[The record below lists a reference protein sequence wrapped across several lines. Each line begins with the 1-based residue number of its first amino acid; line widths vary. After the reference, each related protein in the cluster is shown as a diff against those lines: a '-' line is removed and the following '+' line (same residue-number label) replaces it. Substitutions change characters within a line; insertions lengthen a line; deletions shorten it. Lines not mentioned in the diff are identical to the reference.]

1 LHRRYAHVTLVFVLA
16 LSVTYSVVC
25 AGSNDKVLLVDL
37 DTAITGATTEMMEDA
52 ARVATNVDARLI
64 LVTADTPGGEIN
76 AVKDVMNLFE
86 ASPIPVCF
94 YVYPPGS
101 SAWSGGT
108 YLLVSSHVAA
118 MSSGTSIGSAQP
130 VQLTGEPINDTKH
143 INALSAL
150 MVNHAALHGRNK
162 TAVRRFITENL
173 NLGPEDALRY
183 GVVEVAADDVQALL
197 DRLSGKALVRI
208 ETEAGTSVWRLVDAD
223 KPVDERMITR
233 IQFTG
238 LGDAEVVEYAPSV
251 QSWLL
256 QLIYDPGVASML
268 FTLGFYLLIIGL
280 QTPGLG
286 AEFVGA
292 LFLLLS
298 LMAFQVIGVEPMSLI
313 LFTVGFVMVLAEMK
327 MHTGFL
333 GFAGGLCILLG
344 TLFLV
349 PSPHWLLAPE
359 ATRRIRNTLLGVSL
373 VFLMVF
379 GALIYKVSKARSL
392 KAATGEEVIIGSRG
406 LASTRLDPR
415 GEIRVMGEYWRAR
428 AEDASIEAGAEVE
441 VTGREGL
448 ILVVRTV
455 KPSVQPE
462 KGREVKENV

>member
-1 LHRRYAHVTLVFVLA
+1 MHRKAVYASLYIILA
-16 LSVTYSVVC
+16 LSITCSVVQ
-25 AGSNDKVLLVDL
+25 ARPNDKVLLVNL
-37 DTAITGATTEMMEDA
+37 DSAITGATTEMMEDA
-52 ARVATNVDARLI
+52 AKVAVNIDARLI
-64 LVTADTPGGEIN
+64 LVAADTPGGEIN

-101 SAWSGGT
+101 AAWSGGT

-130 VQLTGEPINDTKH
+130 VQLTGEPINETKH

-150 MVNHAALHGRNK
+150 MVNHAALHDRNK
-162 TAVRRFITENL
+162 TAARRFITENL
-173 NLGPEDALRY
+173 NLGPEAALRY

-197 DRLSGKALVRI
+197 DRLSGKALVRT

-223 KPVDERMITR
+223 ELVDEKTITR

-238 LGDAEVVEYAPSV
+238 LGDAEVVEYTSSV

-256 QLIYDPGVASML
+256 QLIYDPGIASIL
-268 FTLGFYLLIIGL
+268 FTLGFYLFIIGL

-286 AEFVGA
+286 AEFVGV

-313 LFTVGFVMVLAEMK
+313 LFTVGFIMVLAELK

-333 GFAGGLCILLG
+333 GFAGGLCLLLG
-344 TLFLV
+344 TFLLV

-359 ATRRIRNTLLGVSL
+359 ASRRIRNTLLGVSL
-373 VFLMVF
+373 VFLVVF

-392 KAATGEEVIIGSRG
+392 KTVTGEEAFIGSRG
-406 LASTRLDPR
+406 FASTRLDPR
-415 GEIRVMGEYWRAR
+415 GEVRVLGEHWRAR

-448 ILVVRTV
+448 LLVVRAV

-462 KGREVKENV
+462 KGRR

>member
-1 LHRRYAHVTLVFVLA
+1 MHRKAVYATLITVLA
-16 LSVTYSVVC
+16 LSVTYGVVC
-25 AGSNDKVLLVDL
+25 ARPNDKVLLVDL
-37 DTAITGATTEMMEDA
+37 DAAITGATTEMMEDA
-52 ARVATNVDARLI
+52 AGVALNIDARLI
-64 LVTADTPGGEIN
+64 LVTVDTPGGEIN

-162 TAVRRFITENL
+162 TAARLFITENL

-183 GVVEVAADDVQALL
+183 GVVELAADDVQTLL
-197 DRLSGKALVRI
+197 DRLSGKALVRT

-223 KPVDERMITR
+223 EPVDEKMITR

-256 QLIYDPGVASML
+256 QLIYDPGVASIL
-268 FTLGFYLLIIGL
+268 FTLGFYLFIIGL

-313 LFTVGFVMVLAEMK
+313 LFTAGFIMVLAELK

-344 TLFLV
+344 TFFLV

-359 ATRRIRNTLLGVSL
+359 ASRRIRNTLLGVSL
-373 VFLMVF
+373 FFLVVF

-406 LASTRLDPR
+406 FASTRLDPL
-415 GEIRVMGEYWRAR
+415 GEVRVMGEHWRAR

-448 ILVVRTV
+448 LLVVRAV

-462 KGREVKENV
+462 KGRR

>member
-1 LHRRYAHVTLVFVLA
+1 LHRRYAHVALVIVLA
-16 LSVTYSVVC
+16 LSITYSV
-25 AGSNDKVLLVDL
+25 AWARPNDKVLLVDI
-37 DTAITGATTEMMEDA
+37 DAAITGATTEMMEDA
-52 ARVATNVDARLI
+52 AGVASNIDARLI
-64 LVTADTPGGEIN
+64 LVTVDTPGGEIN
-76 AVKDVMNLFE
+76 AVKDIMNLFE
-86 ASPIPVCF
+86 ASSIPVCF

-183 GVVEVAADDVQALL
+183 GVVELAADDVQTLL
-197 DRLSGKALVRI
+197 NRLSEKALMRT

-223 KPVDERMITR
+223 EQVDEKIITR
-233 IQFTG
+233 ISFTG
-238 LGDAEVVEYAPSV
+238 LDAAEVVVYAPSV

-256 QLIYDPGVASML
+256 QLIYDPGVASIL
-268 FTLGFYLLIIGL
+268 FTLGFYLFIIGL

-313 LFTVGFVMVLAEMK
+313 LFTAGFIMVLAELK

-344 TLFLV
+344 TFFLV

-373 VFLMVF
+373 FFLVVF
-379 GALIYKVSKARSL
+379 GALVYKVSKARSL
-392 KAATGEEVIIGSRG
+392 KAATGEEAIISSRG
-406 LASTRLDPR
+406 FASTRLEPR
-415 GEIRVMGEYWRAR
+415 GEVRVMGEHWRAR
-428 AEDASIEAGAEVE
+428 AEDVPIDAGAEVE

-448 ILVVRTV
+448 VLVVRAV
-455 KPSVQPE
+455 KPKVQPE
-462 KGREVKENV
+462 KGREVKQNV

>member
-1 LHRRYAHVTLVFVLA
+1 MHRRYTRATLIAALA
-16 LSVTYSVVC
+16 LFVTYSVVC
-25 AGSNDKVLLVDL
+25 ARPSDTVLLVNL

-52 ARVATNVDARLI
+52 ARVAANIDARLI

-94 YVYPPGS
+94 YVHPPGS

-162 TAVRRFITENL
+162 TAARRFITENL

-183 GVVEVAADDVQALL
+183 GVVEVAADDVQTLL
-197 DRLSGKALVRI
+197 DRLSGKALVKT
-208 ETEAGTSVWRLVDAD
+208 ETEAGTSVWRLVEAD
-223 KPVDERMITR
+223 EPVDDETTTR

-238 LGDAEVVEYAPSV
+238 LDDADVVEYAPSV

-256 QLIYDPGVASML
+256 QLIYDPGVASIL
-268 FTLGFYLLIIGL
+268 FTLGFYLFIIGL

-313 LFTVGFVMVLAEMK
+313 LFTVGFVMVLAELK

-344 TLFLV
+344 TFFLV

-359 ATRRIRNTLLGVSL
+359 ATRRIRNTLIGVSL
-373 VFLMVF
+373 VFLGVF
-379 GALIYKVSKARSL
+379 GALIYKVSKARGL
-392 KAATGEEVIIGSRG
+392 KAATGEEAIIGSRG
-406 LASTRLDPR
+406 TASTRLEPR
-415 GEIRVMGEYWRAR
+415 GEVRVMGEHWRAR

-448 ILVVRTV
+448 VLVVRAV

-462 KGREVKENV
+462 KDRR

>member
-1 LHRRYAHVTLVFVLA
+1 LHRKAVYASLYIILA
-16 LSVTYSVVC
+16 LFITCSVVP
-25 AGSNDKVLLVDL
+25 ARPNDKVLLVNL
-37 DTAITGATTEMMEDA
+37 DAAITGATTEMMEDA
-52 ARVATNVDARLI
+52 AGVAVNIDARLI
-64 LVTADTPGGEIN
+64 LVAADTPGGEIN

-150 MVNHAALHGRNK
+150 MVNHAALHDRNK
-162 TAVRRFITENL
+162 TAARRFITENL

-183 GVVEVAADDVQALL
+183 GVVEVAADDVQTLL
-197 DRLSGKALVRI
+197 DKLSGKALVRI

-223 KPVDERMITR
+223 TSMNEKTITR
-233 IQFTG
+233 INFTG

-256 QLIYDPGVASML
+256 QLIYDPGVASIL
-268 FTLGFYLLIIGL
+268 FTLGFYLFIIGL

-298 LMAFQVIGVEPMSLI
+298 LMAFQVIGVEPLSMM
-313 LFTVGFVMVLAEMK
+313 LFTVGFVMVLAELK

-344 TLFLV
+344 TFLLV

-359 ATRRIRNTLLGVSL
+359 AARRIRNTLLGVSM
-373 VFLMVF
+373 VFLVVF
-379 GALIYKVSKARSL
+379 GALLYKVSKARGL
-392 KAATGEEVIIGSRG
+392 KAATGEETLIGSRG
-406 LASTRLDPR
+406 LASMRLDPR
-415 GEIRVMGEYWRAR
+415 GEVRVMGEHWRAR
-428 AEDASIEAGAEVE
+428 AEEESIEAGAEVE

-448 ILVVRTV
+448 VLVVRAV
-455 KPSVQPE
+455 GPSVQPE
-462 KGREVKENV
+462 KGREVKESV

>member
-1 LHRRYAHVTLVFVLA
+1 MQRRYAHATLVAVLA
-16 LSVTYSVVC
+16 LSVTYGLVV
-25 AGSNDKVLLVDL
+25 AEPDDTVLLVRL
-37 DTAITGATTEMMEDA
+37 DAAITGATTEMMEDA
-52 ARVATNVDARLI
+52 VRVAANIDARLI
-64 LVTADTPGGEIN
+64 LVAVDTPGGEIN

-130 VQLTGEPINDTKH
+130 VQLTGEPVNDTKH

-150 MVNHAALHGRNK
+150 MVNHAALHDRNK
-162 TAVRRFITENL
+162 TAARRFITENL

-183 GVVEVAADDVQALL
+183 GVIEVTADDVQTLL
-197 DRLSGKALVRI
+197 GRLSGKDLVRT
-208 ETEAGTSVWRLVDAD
+208 ETGAGTSVWRLVDAD
-223 KPVDERMITR
+223 EPVDEETITR
-233 IQFTG
+233 IPFTG
-238 LGDAEVVEYAPSV
+238 LDEAEVVEYAPSP

-256 QLIYDPGVASML
+256 QLIYDPSVASIM
-268 FTLGFYLLIIGL
+268 FTIGFYLLIIGL

-298 LMAFQVIGVEPMSLI
+298 LMAFQVVGVEPMSMI
-313 LFTVGFVMVLAEMK
+313 LFTVGFVMVLAELK

-344 TLFLV
+344 TFFLV

-359 ATRRIRNTLLGVSL
+359 ASRRIRNTLLGVSL
-373 VFLMVF
+373 VFLAVF
-379 GALIYKVSKARSL
+379 GALIYKVSKARDL
-392 KAATGEEVIIGSRG
+392 KPATGEEALIGSRG
-406 LASTRLDPR
+406 FASTGLDPR
-415 GEIRVMGEYWRAR
+415 GEVRVLGEHWRAR
-428 AEDASIEAGAEVE
+428 AEDASIEAGEEVE

-448 ILVVRTV
+448 ILVVRAV
-455 KPSVQPE
+455 RPSAQPE
-462 KGREVKENV
+462 KGKEVKQDV

>member
-1 LHRRYAHVTLVFVLA
+1 MHRRYAHVTLVFVLA

-64 LVTADTPGGEIN
+64 LVTADTPGGEIT
-76 AVKDVMNLFE
+76 AVKDIMNLFE

-313 LFTVGFVMVLAEMK
+313 LFTVGFVMVLAELK

-373 VFLMVF
+373 VFLVVF

>member
-1 LHRRYAHVTLVFVLA
+1 MHRRYAHAALITVLA
-16 LSVTYSVVC
+16 LSVTYSVVY
-25 AGSNDKVLLVDL
+25 ARSNDTVLLVNL
-37 DTAITGATTEMMEDA
+37 DAAITGATTEMMEDA
-52 ARVATNVDARLI
+52 ARVAVNIDARLI

-162 TAVRRFITENL
+162 TAARRFITENL
-173 NLGPEDALRY
+173 NLGPEEALRY
-183 GVVEVAADDVQALL
+183 GVVEVAADDTQTLL
-197 DRLSGKALVRI
+197 DGLSGKALVRT
-208 ETEAGTSVWRLVDAD
+208 ETGVGTSVWRLVDAD
-223 KPVDERMITR
+223 EPVDEKIITR
-233 IQFTG
+233 IPFAG
-238 LGDAEVVEYAPSV
+238 VGDAEVVEYAPSV

-256 QLIYDPGVASML
+256 QLIYDPSVASIL

-298 LMAFQVIGVEPMSLI
+298 LMAFQVIGVEPLSLI
-313 LFTVGFVMVLAEMK
+313 LFTGGFVLVLAELK

-359 ATRRIRNTLLGVSL
+359 ATRRIRNTLLGVSF
-373 VFLMVF
+373 VFFFVF
-379 GALIYKVSKARSL
+379 GVLIYKVSKARSL

-415 GEIRVMGEYWRAR
+415 GEVRVLGEHWRAR

-448 ILVVRTV
+448 LLVVRAV

-462 KGREVKENV
+462 KERR

>member
-150 MVNHAALHGRNK
+150 IVNHAALHGRNK

-223 KPVDERMITR
+223 KPVDERMIMR

-313 LFTVGFVMVLAEMK
+313 LFTVGFVMVLAELK

-415 GEIRVMGEYWRAR
+415 GEVRVMGEHWRAR

>member
-1 LHRRYAHVTLVFVLA
+1 LHRKAVYATLISAIA
-16 LSVTYSVVC
+16 LSITYGVVY
-25 AGSNDKVLLVDL
+25 AEPNDKVLLVDL
-37 DTAITGATTEMMEDA
+37 DAAITGATTEMMEDA
-52 ARVATNVDARLI
+52 ARVAANIDARLI
-64 LVTADTPGGEIN
+64 LVTADTPGGEIT

-130 VQLTGEPINDTKH
+130 VQLTGEPVNDTKH

-150 MVNHAALHGRNK
+150 MVNHAALHDRNK
-162 TAVRRFITENL
+162 TAARLFITENL

-183 GVVEVAADDVQALL
+183 GVVELAADDVQTLL
-197 DRLSGKALVRI
+197 DRLSGKALVRT

-223 KPVDERMITR
+223 EPVDEKTITR
-233 IQFTG
+233 ISFMG
-238 LGDAEVVEYAPSV
+238 LGGAEVVVYAPSV

-256 QLIYDPGVASML
+256 QLIYDPGVASIL
-268 FTLGFYLLIIGL
+268 FTLGFYLFIIGL

-298 LMAFQVIGVEPMSLI
+298 LMAFQVIGVEPMSLM
-313 LFTVGFVMVLAEMK
+313 LFTGGFILVLAELK

-359 ATRRIRNTLLGVSL
+359 AARRIRNTLLGVSL
-373 VFLMVF
+373 VFLVVF
-379 GALIYKVSKARSL
+379 GALIYKVSKARRL
-392 KAATGEEVIIGSRG
+392 KAATGEEAIIGSRG

-415 GEIRVMGEYWRAR
+415 GEVRVMGEHWRAR
-428 AEDASIEAGAEVE
+428 AEDAPIEAGAEVE

-448 ILVVRTV
+448 VLVVKAV
-455 KPSVQPE
+455 GPSVHQE
-462 KGREVKENV
+462 KGRR